1 MTNNQD
7 DLISKSGTKTTI
19 KTSSSGKETIDV
31 LKKYGYFGDAT
42 DCFRF
47 CVAYGIKNNLL
58 ENELVTMSDNEGYTW
73 STITVDP
80 EPYFIRTL
88 VEQIYN
94 KGIPMNHIDAYKT
107 AELLA
112 ESALNRIKNNW
123 EMGDRIGTILS
134 EI

>member
-1 MTNNQD
+1 MTNNNEN
-7 DLISKSGTKTTI
+7 LASKNVTKTTI
-19 KTSSSGKETIDV
+19 KTSSFGKETIDN
-31 LKKYGYFGDAT
+31 LKKYGYFVDAT

-58 ENELVTMSDNEGYTW
+58 EGNLTGMSDNEGYTW

-80 EPYFIRTL
+80 EPYNLRTL
-88 VEQIYN
+88 IEQIFN
-94 KGIPMNHIDAYKT
+94 KGTQMTHVDAYKT

-112 ESALNRIKNNW
+112 EASLISISKNW
-123 EMGDRIGTILS
+123 AMGDRLGTILS

>member
-1 MTNNQD
+1 MTNNNEN
-7 DLISKSGTKTTI
+7 LASKNVTKRTI
-19 KTSSSGKETIDV
+19 KTSSFGKETIDN
-31 LKKYGYFGDAT
+31 LKKYGYFVDAT

-58 ENELVTMSDNEGYTW
+58 EGTLTGMSDNEGYTW

-80 EPYFIRTL
+80 EPYNLRTL
-88 VEQIYN
+88 IEQIFN
-94 KGIPMNHIDAYKT
+94 KGAQMTHVDAYKT

-112 ESALNRIKNNW
+112 EASLKSISKNW
-123 EMGDRIGTILS
+123 AMGDRLGTILS